1 MPRTPNTAG
10 LLLASAMLCA
20 SCAVAPTVCPKLPE
34 PPAKVPLGPSFQDEM
49 RLFLKGSLPEPISY
63 ELSLPPAR
71 TGSGGPTKP

>member
-1 MPRTPNTAG
+1 MPRTPNTAAS
-10 LLLASAMLCA
+10 LLASALLCT

-49 RLFLKGSLPEPISY
+49 QQFLRGSLPEPISY

-71 TGSGGPTKP
+71 TGSGKPTTP